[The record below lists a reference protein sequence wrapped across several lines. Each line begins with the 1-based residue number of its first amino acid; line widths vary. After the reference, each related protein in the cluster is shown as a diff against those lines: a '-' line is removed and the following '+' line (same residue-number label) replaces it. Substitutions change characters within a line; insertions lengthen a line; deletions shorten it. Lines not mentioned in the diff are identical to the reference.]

1 MRTASAKLRGD
12 WEGGVHSYQNYI
24 DGRWVAAAS
33 GESMETENPFTRKAW
48 ATIARSAAADVD
60 TAVEAAS
67 RAFETGAWSTMTATA
82 RGKLL
87 WRMGD
92 VLEANVDRLASAES
106 SDNGRTLSDM
116 RGIVLYLA
124 DYFRYFGGM
133 ADKIEGAV
141 PPIEKPD
148 YFNYTRHEPYG
159 VVAAL
164 TPWNSPLLLVVWK
177 LAPGLAAGNTFVL
190 KPHEFASVGSLELA
204 ALFAEA
210 GFPDGV
216 VNVVTGTGL
225 EVGEP
230 LVTHRKVR
238 KVAFTGGDVAGR
250 AIYQSAAKDFKPVT
264 LELGGKSP
272 NIVFEDANLDNAAK
286 GSVMG
291 MFNTSG
297 QACIACSRV
306 LVQESIYDEFLE
318 KLIEHTSA
326 ARLGDPFDPKTE
338 MGPMGCRPQYEKVLR
353 YLDIAKEEGAR
364 VVLGGA
370 AAKGDE
376 CGDGY
381 FIEPTILVDV
391 TNDMAVARDEIFGPV
406 MSVLKFTDEEDAVR
420 IANDTPFGLG
430 AGVWTENMRRAI
442 RVSHRLQ
449 AGSVYVNSYR
459 LVSFMSPFGGYK
471 HSGLGRENGIEA
483 IREYLQTK
491 SVWFSLNETAPPP
504 FGKPY
509 G

>member
-1 MRTASAKLRGD
+1 MKTYN
-12 WEGGVHSYQNYI
+12 HFI
-24 DGRWVAAAS
+24 DGKWAEPAT
-33 GESMETENPFTRKAW
+33 GLWLESENPYTRQTW
-48 ATIARSAAADVD
+48 ARIARGNTADVD
-60 TAVEAAS
+60 AAVEAALQ
-67 RAFETGAWSTMTATA
+67 AFETGPWTRMTASA

-92 VLEANVDRLASAES
+92 LLEANADRLAPLES
-106 SDNGRTLSDM
+106 LDNGRPVEDVKGIIRHLS
-116 RGIVLYLA
+116 
-124 DYFRYFGGM
+124 DYFRYFAGL

-159 VVAAL
+159 VVAAI

-190 KPHEFASVGSLELA
+190 KPHEVASVGTLELA
-204 ALFAEA
+204 ALFTQA

-216 VNVVTGTGL
+216 VNVVTGTGA
-225 EVGEP
+225 EVGEH
-230 LVTHRKVR
+230 LVGHPDVR
-238 KVAFTGGDVAGR
+238 KVAVTGGELAGR
-250 AIYQSAAKDFKPVT
+250 AIYQLAARDFKPVT

-272 NIVFEDANLDNAAK
+272 NIVFADANLDNAAK

-306 LVQESIYDEFLE
+306 LVQDNVYEAFLE

-326 ARLGDPFDPKTE
+326 ARLGDPLDPATE
-338 MGPMGCRPQYEKVLR
+338 MGPMGCRPHFEKVMT
-353 YLDIAKEEGAR
+353 YLKIAADEGTK
-364 VVLGGA
+364 VVLGGGA
-370 AAKGDE
+370 STRPGLE
-376 CGDGY
+376 NGY
-381 FIEPTILVDV
+381 FIEPTILTEV
-391 TNDMAVARDEIFGPV
+391 TNDMRVAREEIFGPV
-406 MSVLKFTDEEDAVR
+406 MTVLRFKDDEEAIR
-420 IANDTPFGLG
+420 IANDTSFGLG
-430 AGVWTENMRRAI
+430 AGVWTEDMRRAI
-442 RVSHRLQ
+442 RVSDRLQ

-459 LVSFMSPFGGYK
+459 VVSYMSPFGGYK
-471 HSGLGRENGIEA
+471 NSGLGRENGQEA

-491 SVWFSLNETAPPP
+491 SVWISLNDTAPPP

>member
-1 MRTASAKLRGD
+1 MKR
-12 WEGGVHSYQNYI
+12 YQNYI
-24 DGRWVAAAS
+24 DGEWVAPA
-33 GESMETENPFTRKAW
+33 GGREIESENPYTRKIW
-48 ATIARSAAADVD
+48 ATIARSGAEDVD
-60 TAVEAAS
+60 RAVQAAS
-67 RAFETGAWSTMTATA
+67 AAFEGGPWSKLSASA

-92 VLEANVDRLASAES
+92 LLEANVEHLALLET

-124 DYFRYFGGM
+124 DYFRYFAGL
-133 ADKIEGAV
+133 ADKVEGAV
-141 PPIEKPD
+141 PPLEKAD

-159 VVAAL
+159 VVAAI

-190 KPHEFASVGSLELA
+190 KPHEVASVGTLELA
-204 ALFAEA
+204 ALFTKA
-210 GFPDGV
+210 GFPKGV
-216 VNVVTGTGL
+216 VNVVTGTGA

-230 LVTHRKVR
+230 LVTHPKVR
-238 KVAFTGGDVAGR
+238 KIAFTGGDLAGR
-250 AIYQSAAKDFKPVT
+250 AIYQSAARDFKPVT

-286 GSVMG
+286 GSVLG

-306 LVQESIYDEFLE
+306 LVQDSIYDEFVA
-318 KLIEHTSA
+318 KLIAHSA
-326 ARLGDPFDPKTE
+326 AARMGDPTDPATE
-338 MGPMGCRPQYEKVLR
+338 MGPMGCRSHFDKVMG
-353 YLDIAKEEGAR
+353 YLDLAHEEGAR
-364 VVLGGA
+364 VLLGGGA
-370 AAKGDE
+370 SQRPGLE
-376 CGDGY
+376 DGY
-381 FIEPTILVDV
+381 FIEPTILGDV
-391 TNDMAVARDEIFGPV
+391 ENSMRIAREEIFGPI
-406 MSVLKFTDEEDAVR
+406 MSVIRFKDEEEAIR
-420 IANDTPFGLG
+420 IANDSDFGLG
-430 AGVWTENMRRAI
+430 AGVWTENMRTAI
-442 RVSHRLQ
+442 RVAHRLE

-459 LVSFMSPFGGYK
+459 VVSYMSPFGGYK
-471 HSGLGRENGIEA
+471 HSGLGRENGVDA
-483 IREYLQTK
+483 IKEYLQVK

>member
-1 MRTASAKLRGD
+1 MKNYS
-12 WEGGVHSYQNYI
+12 NYI
-24 DGRWVAAAS
+24 DGKWVEPAAGGS
-33 GESMETENPFTRKAW
+33 LESENPFTRQPW
-48 ATIARSAAADVD
+48 ARIAGSTAVDVD
-60 TAVEAAS
+60 AAVEAAQ
-67 RAFETGAWSTMTATA
+67 RAFDTGPWSMMTATQ

-87 WRMGD
+87 WRMGEM
-92 VLEANVDRLASAES
+92 LEANVDRLAQAETN
-106 SDNGRTLSDM
+106 DNGRTLSDM

-124 DYFRYFGGM
+124 DYFRYFAGL
-133 ADKIEGAV
+133 ADKVEGAV
-141 PPIEKPD
+141 PPLEKAN

-177 LAPGLAAGNTFVL
+177 LAPGLAAGNTFVI
-190 KPHEFASVGSLELA
+190 KPHEFASAGTLELA
-204 ALFAEA
+204 ALFTEA
-210 GFPDGV
+210 GFPPGV
-216 VNVVTGTGL
+216 VNVVTGTGA

-230 LVTHRKVR
+230 LVAHPKVR

-250 AIYQSAAKDFKPVT
+250 AIYRSAAADFKPVT

-286 GSVMG
+286 GSVLG

-306 LVQESIYDEFLE
+306 LVQASVYDAFLE
-318 KLIEHTSA
+318 KLIAHTSV
-326 ARLGDPFDPKTE
+326 ARLGDPCDPATE
-338 MGPMGCRPQYEKVLR
+338 MGPMGCRSQYDKVLR
-353 YLDIAKEEGAR
+353 YLDIAKSEGAT
-364 VVLGGA
+364 VALGGGPA
-370 AAKGDE
+370 SLPGDGE
-376 CGDGY
+376 GY

-391 TNDMAVARDEIFGPV
+391 DNSMTVAREEIFGPV
-406 MSVLKFTDEEDAVR
+406 MSVIRFEDEDDAVR
-420 IANDTPFGLG
+420 IANDSPYGLG

-442 RVSHRLQ
+442 RVSHRLH

-459 LVSFMSPFGGYK
+459 VVSFMSPFGGYK
-471 HSGLGRENGIEA
+471 HSGLGRENGVDA
-483 IREYLQTK
+483 IYEYLQVK
-491 SVWFSLNETAPPP
+491 SVWFSLDETAPPP

>member
-1 MRTASAKLRGD
+1 MKNYL
-12 WEGGVHSYQNYI
+12 NYI
-24 DGRWVAAAS
+24 DGQWAPPV
-33 GESMETENPFTRKAW
+33 GGQQIETENPYTRMTW
-48 ATIARSAAADVD
+48 ATIARSGPEDVNL
-60 TAVEAAS
+60 AVEAAS
-67 RAFETGAWSTMTATA
+67 AAFEQGPWSRLTASA

-92 VLEANVDRLASAES
+92 LLEANVERLALLET

-124 DYFRYFGGM
+124 DYFRYFAGL
-133 ADKIEGAV
+133 ADKVEGAV
-141 PPIEKPD
+141 PPLEKPD

-190 KPHEFASVGSLELA
+190 KPHEVASVGTLELA
-204 ALFAEA
+204 ALFSEA
-210 GFPDGV
+210 GFPPGV
-216 VNVVTGTGL
+216 VNVVTGTGA
-225 EVGEP
+225 EVGEH
-230 LVTHRKVR
+230 LVSHPKVR
-238 KVAFTGGDVAGR
+238 KIAFTGGEVAGR
-250 AIYQSAAKDFKPVT
+250 AIYQTAAHDFKPVT

-272 NIVFEDANLDNAAK
+272 NIVFDDANLENAAK
-286 GSVMG
+286 GSVLG

-306 LVQESIYDEFLE
+306 LVQDSIYDAFVE
-318 KLIEHTSA
+318 KLIAHTTV
-326 ARLGDPFDPKTE
+326 ARLGDPTDPATE
-338 MGPMGCRPQYEKVLR
+338 MGPMGCRQHFDKVMG
-353 YLDIAKEEGAR
+353 YLDIARAEGAR
-364 VVLGGA
+364 ILLGGGVA
-370 AAKGDE
+370 RQPGL
-376 CGDGY
+376 GDGY
-381 FIEPTILVDV
+381 FIQPTILGDV
-391 TNDMAVARDEIFGPV
+391 SNSMRVAREEIFGPI
-406 MSVLKFTDEEDAVR
+406 MSVIRFKDEEEAVS
-420 IANDTPFGLG
+420 IANDTAYGLG

-442 RVSHRLQ
+442 RVAHRLQ

-459 LVSFMSPFGGYK
+459 VVSYMSPFGGYK
-471 HSGLGRENGIEA
+471 NSGLGRENGVDA

>member
-1 MRTASAKLRGD
+1 MNHYL
-12 WEGGVHSYQNYI
+12 NYI
-24 DGRWVAAAS
+24 DGEWVAPAS
-33 GESMETENPFTRKAW
+33 GQVIDTENPYTRKPW
-48 ATIARSAAADVD
+48 ATIARSGAKDVD
-60 TAVEAAS
+60 RAVQAAS
-67 RAFETGAWSTMTATA
+67 AAFQDGPWSKLSASA

-92 VLEANVDRLASAES
+92 LMEANVDRLALLET

-124 DYFRYFGGM
+124 DYFRYFAGL
-133 ADKIEGAV
+133 ADKVEGAV
-141 PPIEKPD
+141 PPLEKPD

-159 VVAAL
+159 VVAAI

-190 KPHEFASVGSLELA
+190 KPHEVASVGTLELA
-204 ALFAEA
+204 ALFTEA
-210 GFPDGV
+210 GFPKGV
-216 VNVVTGTGL
+216 VNVVTGTGA

-230 LVTHRKVR
+230 LVTHPKVR
-238 KVAFTGGDVAGR
+238 KIAFTGGDLAGR
-250 AIYQSAAKDFKPVT
+250 AIYQTAARDFKPVT

-272 NIVFEDANLDNAAK
+272 NIVFDDANLDNAAK
-286 GSVMG
+286 GSVLG

-306 LVQESIYDEFLE
+306 LVQDSIYDEFVE
-318 KLIEHTSA
+318 RLIAHTSA
-326 ARLGDPFDPKTE
+326 ARMGDPTDPATE
-338 MGPMGCRPQYEKVLR
+338 MGPMGCRPHFEKVLG
-353 YLDIAKEEGAR
+353 YLDLAREEGAT
-364 VVLGGA
+364 VLLGGA
-370 AAKGDE
+370 AAQRPGLE
-376 CGDGY
+376 DGY
-381 FIEPTILVDV
+381 FIEPTILGDVD
-391 TNDMAVARDEIFGPV
+391 NGMRIAREEIFGPV
-406 MSVLKFTDEEDAVR
+406 MAVIRFQDEEEAIR
-420 IANDTPFGLG
+420 IANDSDFGLG

-442 RVSHRLQ
+442 RVAHKLE

-459 LVSFMSPFGGYK
+459 VVSYMSPFGGYK
-471 HSGLGRENGIEA
+471 NSGLGRENGLEA
-483 IREYLQTK
+483 IKEYLQTK

>member
-1 MRTASAKLRGD
+1 MKR
-12 WEGGVHSYQNYI
+12 YQNYI
-24 DGRWVAAAS
+24 DGEWVAPAS
-33 GESMETENPFTRKAW
+33 GREIESENPYTREIW
-48 ATIARSAAADVD
+48 ATIARSGPEDVD
-60 TAVEAAS
+60 RAVGAAYA
-67 RAFETGAWSTMTATA
+67 AFKDGPWSKLSASA

-92 VLEANVDRLASAES
+92 LLEANVERLALLET

-124 DYFRYFGGM
+124 DYFRYFAGL
-133 ADKIEGAV
+133 ADKVEGAV
-141 PPIEKPD
+141 PPLEKAD

-159 VVAAL
+159 VVAAI

-190 KPHEFASVGSLELA
+190 KPHEVASAGTLELA
-204 ALFAEA
+204 TLFTEA
-210 GFPDGV
+210 GFPKGV

-230 LVTHRKVR
+230 LVTHPKVR
-238 KVAFTGGDVAGR
+238 KIAFTGGDLAGR
-250 AIYQSAAKDFKPVT
+250 AIYQSAARDFKPVT

-272 NIVFEDANLDNAAK
+272 NIVFADANLENAAK
-286 GSVMG
+286 GSVLG

-306 LVQESIYDEFLE
+306 LVQDRIYDEFVA
-318 KLIEHTSA
+318 KLIAHTSA
-326 ARLGDPFDPKTE
+326 ARLGDPTDPATE
-338 MGPMGCRPQYEKVLR
+338 MGPMGCASHFEKVMG
-353 YLDIAKEEGAR
+353 YLDLAREEGAR
-364 VVLGGA
+364 VLLGGGA
-370 AAKGDE
+370 SQRPGLE
-376 CGDGY
+376 NGY
-381 FIEPTILVDV
+381 FIEPTILGDV
-391 TNDMAVARDEIFGPV
+391 NNSMRIAREEIFGPV
-406 MSVLKFTDEEDAVR
+406 MSVIRFKDEEEAIR
-420 IANDTPFGLG
+420 IANDSAYGLG
-430 AGVWTENMRRAI
+430 AGVWTENMRTAI
-442 RVSHRLQ
+442 RVSNQLE

-459 LVSFMSPFGGYK
+459 VVSYMSPFGGYK
-471 HSGLGRENGIEA
+471 HSGLGRENGVDA
-483 IREYLQTK
+483 IKEYLQVK

>member
-1 MRTASAKLRGD
+1 MRPGYYASEFSMNHYL
-12 WEGGVHSYQNYI
+12 NYI
-24 DGRWVAAAS
+24 DGEWVPPAS
-33 GESMETENPFTRKAW
+33 GQTIDTENPYTRKPW
-48 ATIARSAAADVD
+48 ATIARSGAEDVD
-60 TAVEAAS
+60 RAVQAAS
-67 RAFETGAWSTMTATA
+67 AAFQDGPWSKLSASA

-92 VLEANVDRLASAES
+92 LMEANVDRLALLET

-124 DYFRYFGGM
+124 DYFRYFAGL
-133 ADKIEGAV
+133 ADKVEGAV
-141 PPIEKPD
+141 PPLEKPD

-159 VVAAL
+159 VVAAI

-190 KPHEFASVGSLELA
+190 KPHEVASVGTLELA
-204 ALFAEA
+204 ALFTDA
-210 GFPDGV
+210 GFPKGV
-216 VNVVTGTGL
+216 VNVVTGTGA

-230 LVTHRKVR
+230 LVTHPKVR
-238 KVAFTGGDVAGR
+238 KIAFTGGDLAGR
-250 AIYQSAAKDFKPVT
+250 AIYQTAARDFKPVT

-272 NIVFEDANLDNAAK
+272 NIVFDDANLDNAAK
-286 GSVMG
+286 GSVLG

-306 LVQESIYDEFLE
+306 LVQDSIYDEFVE
-318 KLIEHTSA
+318 RLIAHTSA
-326 ARLGDPFDPKTE
+326 ARMGDPTDPATE
-338 MGPMGCRPQYEKVLR
+338 MGPMGCRPHFEKVLG
-353 YLDIAKEEGAR
+353 YLDLAREEGAT
-364 VVLGGA
+364 VLLGGA
-370 AAKGDE
+370 ASQRPGLE
-376 CGDGY
+376 DGY
-381 FIEPTILVDV
+381 FIEPTILGDVD
-391 TNDMAVARDEIFGPV
+391 NAMRIAREEIFGPV
-406 MSVLKFTDEEDAVR
+406 MGVIRFKDEEDAVR
-420 IANDTPFGLG
+420 IANDSDFGLG

-442 RVSHRLQ
+442 RVAHKLE

-459 LVSFMSPFGGYK
+459 VVSYMSPFGGYK
-471 HSGLGRENGIEA
+471 NSGLGRENGLEA
-483 IREYLQTK
+483 IKEYLQTK

>member
-1 MRTASAKLRGD
+1 MKNYG
-12 WEGGVHSYQNYI
+12 NYI
-24 DGRWVAAAS
+24 DGQWVPPVSNQAI
-33 GESMETENPFTRKAW
+33 ETENPYLRTAW
-48 ATIARSAAADVD
+48 ATIARSGAQDVD
-60 TAVEAAS
+60 RAVEAAS
-67 RAFETGAWSTMTATA
+67 TAFEHGPWSRLSASA

-92 VLEANVDRLASAES
+92 LLEANVERLALLET

-124 DYFRYFGGM
+124 DYFRYFAGL
-133 ADKIEGAV
+133 ADKVEGAV
-141 PPIEKPD
+141 PPLEKAD

-159 VVAAL
+159 VVAAI

-177 LAPGLAAGNTFVL
+177 LAPGLAAGNTFVV
-190 KPHEFASVGSLELA
+190 KPHEVASVGTLELA
-204 ALFAEA
+204 ALFTEA
-210 GFPDGV
+210 GFPAGV
-216 VNVVTGTGL
+216 VNVVTGTGA

-230 LVTHRKVR
+230 LVSHPKVR
-238 KVAFTGGDVAGR
+238 KIAFTGGDAAGR
-250 AIYQSAAKDFKPVT
+250 AIYQSAARDFKPVT

-272 NIVFEDANLDNAAK
+272 NIVFEDANLENAAK
-286 GSVMG
+286 GSVLG

-306 LVQESIYDEFLE
+306 LVQDSIYDAFVE
-318 KLIEHTSA
+318 KLIAHTA
-326 ARLGDPFDPKTE
+326 VARLGDPTDPATE
-338 MGPMGCRPQYEKVLR
+338 MGPMGCRQHFDKVMG
-353 YLDIAKEEGAR
+353 YLDIARDEGAR
-364 VVLGGA
+364 VLLGGGA
-370 AAKGDE
+370 SQRPGLE
-376 CGDGY
+376 NGY
-381 FIEPTILVDV
+381 FIEPTILGDV
-391 TNDMAVARDEIFGPV
+391 NNTMRVAREEIFGPIMAV
-406 MSVLKFTDEEDAVR
+406 IRFKDEDEAIS
-420 IANDTPFGLG
+420 IANDSAYGLG

-442 RVSHRLQ
+442 RVAHKLQ

-459 LVSFMSPFGGYK
+459 VVSYMSPFGGYK
-471 HSGLGRENGIEA
+471 NSGLGRENGIDA